1 MSTRKKIKVEDVTKV
16 FTNNKG
22 EQQQALAGVD
32 LTVFDTEFICLLG
45 ASGCGKTTLLN
56 LMAGFESIS
65 SGTIYIDDKPVG
77 SPQPQY
83 QTIFQNYGLFPWRT
97 VEENIEYGLEVQ
109 GVSLAE
115 RRKIAANYMEMV
127 GLEKFRHSHP
137 HQLSGGMQQRVAI
150 ARALAVEPEVL
161 FMDEPFGALDA
172 LTRFRMQEE
181 ITRIW
186 QENKQT
192 IVFVTHDID
201 EAVFLADRIFIMS
214 PYPGRIKTVVPVPIG
229 RPRDRTDY
237 DFIKIRDR
245 IYGEFKLTVKK
256 ELDYYI

>member
-1 MSTRKKIKVEDVTKV
+1 MKIKIEDVTKV
-16 FTNNKG
+16 FANNAG
-22 EQQQALAGVD
+22 EHQQALASVD
-32 LTVFDTEFICLLG
+32 LAVYDNEFICLLG

-56 LMAGFESIS
+56 LMAGFESVS
-65 SGTIYIDDKPVG
+65 SGTIFIDDKPVLK
-77 SPQPQY
+77 PHPQY

-97 VEENIEYGLEVQ
+97 VEENVEYGLEVK
-109 GVSLAE
+109 GVSLEE
-115 RRKIAANYMEMV
+115 RRAKAAGYIEMV
-127 GLEKFRHSHP
+127 GLEKFRNSHP

-172 LTRFRMQEE
+172 LTRFRMQDE

-201 EAVFLADRIFIMS
+201 EAVFLADRIVIMS
-214 PYPGRIKTVVPVPIG
+214 PYPGRIKTILPVPMG

-245 IYGEFKLTVKK
+245 IFNEFELTVKK